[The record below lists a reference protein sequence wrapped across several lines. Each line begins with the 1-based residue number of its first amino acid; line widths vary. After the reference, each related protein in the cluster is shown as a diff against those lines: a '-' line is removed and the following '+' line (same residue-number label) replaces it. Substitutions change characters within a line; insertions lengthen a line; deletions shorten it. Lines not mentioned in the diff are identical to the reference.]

1 MMMSFSCTKGGEQD
15 PDDSNSSDSTTIPPV
30 VTSNRAQMNFI
41 WMATPDS
48 SLQSMIGASLEIR
61 KSNGPTLFFAQDVRS
76 LTDVVFDWYPDLSC
90 SVDTLYEFR
99 LMDPGG
105 NQVDMVAFN
114 PATAVD
120 QDEFVITSPKC
131 TYFLQLT
138 WSVEQ

>member
-1 MMMSFSCTKGGEQD
+1 MMMSFSCTKGGEQG
-15 PDDSNSSDSTTIPPV
+15 PDDSNSSDSTFIPPV

>member
-1 MMMSFSCTKGGEQD
+1 MMMSFSCTKGGEQG

>member
-15 PDDSNSSDSTTIPPV
+15 PDDSNSSDSTYIPPV